1 MKDFHRKN
9 SILFCR
15 NPTVPG
21 PSRKNSR
28 HPQKRRCLLRSCLL
42 RLSDHVFSDL
52 FRLSQQ
58 LLRTP
63 QQSGCD
69 GHPSDEVLLEA
80 DGEIRLRD
88 GKAVGINEREILL
101 KAEEEALETAKR
113 AKHLHPFAWPE
124 KEHWGQTKIYFDE
137 VRFDLDENRKD
148 GGHY

>member
-1 MKDFHRKN
+1 MPRIN
-9 SILFCR
+9 LIETLIG
-15 NPTVPG
+15 N
-21 PSRKNSR
+21 
-28 HPQKRRCLLRSCLL
+28 
-42 RLSDHVFSDL
+42 
-52 FRLSQQ
+52 
-58 LLRTP
+58 
-63 QQSGCD
+63 
-69 GHPSDEVLLEA
+69 GHPSDVDLVVV